1 MRSRWS
7 VKSADNAGCR
17 GKAGSQEKDCLQP
30 SEAPGDSQAGSL
42 RARLLHMATGEALS
56 LPSSPSERTEL
67 QGTGR
72 SSEGLW
78 STLNGIPLP
87 LVSYPD
93 HSLSDNTWLGSPS
106 NLSWISSAKDS
117 EMKLGWAHSIPN
129 GTLVWVPLCLPVGE
143 VGGKPVTGP
152 CIHHLNL
159 SWVRTG
165 APHEALVMQRWTGQS
180 QPWRNDRISRE
191 GGLGSIF
198 LMTPFSESLPCHSKD
213 TEQTKWMAPDVQK
226 HPSKFLPEKSL

>member
-7 VKSADNAGCR
+7 IKSADNVGCR
-17 GKAGSQEKDCLQP
+17 SKAGSQEKDCLQP

-42 RARLLHMATGEALS
+42 RAPLLHMATGEALS

-67 QGTGR
+67 QGIVR

-78 STLNGIPLP
+78 STLNRIPLP

-117 EMKLGWAHSIPN
+117 EMKLRWVHNIPN
-129 GTLVWVPLCLPVGE
+129 GTLVWVPLCLPGW
-143 VGGKPVTGP
+143 GWRKTCNWSMHSSFKP
-152 CIHHLNL
+152 
-159 SWVRTG
+159 
-165 APHEALVMQRWTGQS
+165 
-180 QPWRNDRISRE
+180 
-191 GGLGSIF
+191 F
-198 LMTPFSESLPCHSKD
+198 LSKD
-213 TEQTKWMAPDVQK
+213 WGSTWGSSDAEMNRSVSALEKWQN
-226 HPSKFLPEKSL
+226 L